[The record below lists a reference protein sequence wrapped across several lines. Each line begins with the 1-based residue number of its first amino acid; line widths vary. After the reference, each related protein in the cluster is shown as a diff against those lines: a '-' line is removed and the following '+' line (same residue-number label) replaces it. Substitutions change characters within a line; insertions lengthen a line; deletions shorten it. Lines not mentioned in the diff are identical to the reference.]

1 LIDIEVGTPPKPFK
15 VIFDTGSS
23 NTWIPDTT
31 CGSACQGAP
40 HSFDPKS
47 SSTWKNDTGNSMDI
61 QYGSG
66 YCTGSLGTDTLTF
79 GGSLA
84 VPKQEIGL
92 ANTAASSI
100 TSAHVDGIMGMG
112 PDALSSGFN
121 SGMLLSS
128 NLV

>member
-1 LIDIEVGTPPKPFK
+1 VPVRELP
-15 VIFDTGSS
+15 
-23 NTWIPDTT
+23 
-31 CGSACQGAP
+31 
-40 HSFDPKS
+40 
-47 SSTWKNDTGNSMDI
+47 I